1 MNREIKFKA
10 KRLNNGEW
18 AVGDLYHNIRGHDCI
33 GQLEGKEVMVYPV
46 DPSTV
51 CQYTGLKDEVGNL
64 IYENDIIQ
72 DDGADRYIIEYK
84 NCCFVMID
92 PYGNY
97 CGLLS
102 DIIDEGVL
110 RRDWILL
117 GSKFD
122 KEV

>member
-1 MNREIKFKA
+1 MRLEDIRFKA
-10 KRLNNGEW
+10 KRLDTKQWVYGNLIVVAGTPFIKNGLMPLVE
-18 AVGDLYHNIRGHDCI
+18 
-33 GQLEGKEVMVYPV
+33 V

-51 CQYTGLKDEVGNL
+51 CQYTGLKDEAGNL

-72 DDGADRYIIEYK
+72 DDGADKYIIEYK

-92 PYGNY
+92 LYGNY

-102 DIIDEGVL
+102 DVIDEAVL
-110 RRDWILL
+110 RKDWILL

-122 KEV
+122 KEISL

>member
-1 MNREIKFKA
+1 MRLEDIRFKA
-10 KRLNNGEW
+10 KRLDNGEW
-18 AVGDLYHNIRGHDCI
+18 VEGDFFRSEDCAFI
-33 GQLEGKEVMVYPV
+33 APFGVVDVFPV

-84 NCCFVMID
+84 NGCFVMID

>member
-1 MNREIKFKA
+1 MRLEDIRFKA
-10 KRLNNGEW
+10 KSFINDEWVKGFYFRDSDTDNSYILIKSGE
-18 AVGDLYHNIRGHDCI
+18 CI
-33 GQLEGKEVMVYPV
+33 EV

-92 PYGNY
+92 Y

>member
-1 MNREIKFKA
+1 MRLENIRFKA
-10 KRLNNGEW
+10 KTLHDGMWIE
-18 AVGDLYHNIRGHDCI
+18 GDLKHLTRGGVAI
-33 GQLEGKEVMVYPV
+33 EGKHCIMEV
-46 DPSTV
+46 DHSTV

-92 PYGNY
+92 Y